1 MAKRANIQVTSTTPV
16 AIEPRVK
23 TIRVAFTDSAR
34 FEAFVLPKGSVICG
48 AYIMGTA
55 NSGAVTSAVVT
66 VGTGGAGTELINAY
80 NVKTSGA
87 GYYAVGSAAGAH
99 MGTQLAADTLYN
111 AVYTGVGGGDS
122 GNWLVKVEYYSLS
135 QGFDH

>member
-1 MAKRANIQVTSTTPV
+1 MAKRPNLVVTSTTPA
-16 AIEPRVK
+16 AIEVLTKTVK
-23 TIRVAFTDSAR
+23 IAYTDSAR
-34 FEAFVLPKGSVICG
+34 FEAFVLPKGAVICG
-48 AYIMGTA
+48 AYVMGTA
-55 NSGAVTSAVVT
+55 NGGAATSAVVT

-87 GYYAVGSAAGAH
+87 GYFNVAGAAGSH
-99 MGTQLAADTLYN
+99 MGTQLSADTLYN

-122 GNWLVKVEYYSLS
+122 GNWLVKVEYYIPS